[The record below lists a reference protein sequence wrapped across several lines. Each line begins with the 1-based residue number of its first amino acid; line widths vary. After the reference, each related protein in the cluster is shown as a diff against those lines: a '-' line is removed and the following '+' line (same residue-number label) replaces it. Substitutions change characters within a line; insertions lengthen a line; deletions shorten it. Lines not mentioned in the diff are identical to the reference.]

1 MEHSLTLWVVFNI
14 FIVMML
20 IIDLMVFNRKPHEI
34 SIRESLVWTA
44 IWIVMAIIFGIG
56 LYYFMSPEAS
66 LEYFTGYLIEKSLS
80 VDNIFVFLL
89 VFTYF
94 GVEPK
99 YQHRVL
105 FWGIFGA
112 LVFRLFFILIGVA
125 LIERFHW
132 IIYIFGAFLIFTGIK
147 LGLEKDKEIRPDKNP
162 VLLLVRRFIPITKNY
177 HGQKFFIKRGRGY
190 VATPMFVVLVVIE
203 TTDIVFALDSIP
215 AIMAITRDTF
225 IIYSANAFAILG
237 LRALYFALSGVM
249 RLFHYLHFGLAFILV
264 FIGIKMLLEGVY
276 QIPTHVTL
284 GIIISTLT
292 ISVLLS
298 IFFPKENKLNIPPVN
313 LTPGSHD
320 DDDKKTKED
329 KIQS

>member
-14 FIVMML
+14 FIVSML
-20 IIDLMVFNRKPHEI
+20 IVDLMVFNRKPHEI
-34 SIRESLVWTA
+34 SIRESLIWTG
-44 IWIVMAIIFGIG
+44 IWIILAVIFGIG
-56 LYYFMSPEAS
+56 LYFFMSPESS

-89 VFTYF
+89 IFTYF
-94 GVEPK
+94 GVDAK

-112 LVFRLFFILIGVA
+112 LVFRLLFILVGVA

-132 IIYIFGAFLIFTGIK
+132 VIYIFGAFLILTGIK
-147 LGLEKDKEIRPDKNP
+147 LALEKDKEIRPDRNP
-162 VLLLVRRFIPITKNY
+162 ILKLVRRFVPITKNY
-177 HGQKFFIKRGRGY
+177 HGQKFFIKRGKRY
-190 VATPMFVVLVVIE
+190 IATPMFVVLVVIE

-249 RLFHYLHFGLAFILV
+249 RLFHYLHYGLAFILV
-264 FIGIKMLLEGVY
+264 YIGIKMLLEGVY
-276 QIPTHVTL
+276 QIPTMVTL
-284 GIIISTLT
+284 AIIISTLT

-298 IFFPKENKLNIPPVN
+298 IFFPKDEPEIP
-313 LTPGSHD
+313 
-320 DDDKKTKED
+320 TKPD
-329 KIQS
+329 